1 MSYTDPCLGPTG
13 VGLLDAQGNLTP
25 EARDA
30 FTAQVILLLTSGN
43 ANGKGAKISSLLG
56 IPFPP
61 PSGVKLLDPDR
72 LLTHPTDP
80 LGDLFWFD
88 PSPFAPLVFDT
99 LRDPQGGYQKN
110 IVDGLYQPLMKAMS
124 VAGNAVLPP
133 ILDYSGFLPPDIAV
147 KLTIPN
153 IPKIAAALNTP
164 NPLVAL
170 KALNIDLGD
179 IPSFIKNLAAVIPA
193 PAIPSIPTPPIPD
206 FDFIVFPDLFAG
218 LIQLPFTLLPD
229 LIAKFS
235 PIDLL
240 KPSFPDMF
248 KLVLDLYFGPLID
261 LLKKVGLLA
270 ILPKLLVA
278 TFIVVIQSAVTA
290 MVPLIIS
297 QIIGTGIIVKTAGQ
311 ALGLA

>member
-1 MSYTDPCLGPTG
+1 
-13 VGLLDAQGNLTP
+13 
-25 EARDA
+25 
-30 FTAQVILLLTSGN
+30 
-43 ANGKGAKISSLLG
+43 
-56 IPFPP
+56 
-61 PSGVKLLDPDR
+61 
-72 LLTHPTDP
+72 
-80 LGDLFWFD
+80 
-88 PSPFAPLVFDT
+88 
-99 LRDPQGGYQKN
+99 
-110 IVDGLYQPLMKAMS
+110 MKAMS

-278 TFIVVIQSAVTA
+278 TFIVIIQSAVTA

-311 ALGLA
+311 ALGLT